1 MISAL
6 TVAPGRDKPC
16 PYIKLFYLCK
26 LVLQVASHIGII
38 DGGRLLFQGTLS
50 ELQDAHRAQLALGVN
65 QPEQAVHCLTVARK
79 GRLMS
84 MFCVLHAEL
93 LKLKRT
99 LAFRM
104 IFVLPLLQFFALWR
118 TRKIGA
124 GFKLWETLPTK
135 LSVEQSRRCW
145 VVLSLC
151 GAMWPSPVM
160 G

>member
-1 MISAL
+1 
-6 TVAPGRDKPC
+6 
-16 PYIKLFYLCK
+16 
-26 LVLQVASHIGII
+26 
-38 DGGRLLFQGTLS
+38 LLFQGTLS
-50 ELQDAHRAQLALGVN
+50 ELQDAHRAQLTLGVN

-79 GRLMS
+79 GRLIS
-84 MFCVLHAEL
+84 IFRVLHAEL

-104 IFVLPLLQFFALWR
+104 IFVLPLLVALLQFFVLWR

-124 GFKLWETLPTK
+124 DFKLWETLPTK

-151 GAMWPSPVM
+151 DAMWPSQVM